1 MGTPEKTAPAG
12 TWEPEEAGACVGAAE
27 AGNVRTAGSQPQP
40 PAEASSPEKVEQPGP
55 LATDHETGPES
66 PLSLLRAGLRAS
78 LGALASPEE
87 EELRR
92 RRQLCAQLEHRLAET
107 EELYKQLQEELRS
120 IQRRYLKIVG
130 PRLVELDE
138 AEAELAEAIARRR
151 PRDQRAQAAARRA
164 RRKARNSRAALDA
177 TMGLAEPP
185 VPPPRPASLKKLYR
199 DVARR
204 LHPDFSVDER
214 DRRLREWFMA
224 EANRAYQK
232 GDEMKLRALVDD
244 YQCNVETV
252 AAEGPA
258 GELVR
263 AIRRFTWL
271 KRRLNRLDCAIRLM
285 LRSDLYRLRIKIDR
299 SSREGRDFLLEM
311 AVQLDRQIAQIRERL
326 ARLQEETLPH
336 RHR

>member
-1 MGTPEKTAPAG
+1 MGTPEKTASAG
-12 TWEPEEAGACVGAAE
+12 TWEPVEADACVGAADPE
-27 AGNVRTAGSQPQP
+27 KAGAAGPQARP
-40 PAEASSPEKVEQPGP
+40 PGGAEAPEKAEQPGP
-55 LATDHETGPES
+55 LVTDREAGPES

-78 LGALASPEE
+78 LGALVSPEE

-92 RRQLCAQLEHRLAET
+92 RRQLCAQLERKLAET
-107 EELYKQLQEELRS
+107 EELYKQLQEEL
-120 IQRRYLKIVG
+120 
-130 PRLVELDE
+130 P
-138 AEAELAEAIARRR
+138 EAIARRR

-164 RRKARNSRAALDA
+164 RRKAQNSRAALDA

-214 DRRLREWFMA
+214 DRQLREWFMA
-224 EANRAYQK
+224 EANRAYQA
-232 GDEMKLRALVDD
+232 GDEMKLRSLVDD

-271 KRRLNRLDCAIRLM
+271 KRRLSRLDCAIRLM
-285 LRSDLYRLRIKIDR
+285 LRSDLYRLRMKMDR
-299 SSREGRDFLLEM
+299 SSREGRDFLLET
-311 AVQLDRQIAQIRERL
+311 AVQLDRQIAQLRERL
-326 ARLQEETLPH
+326 ANLQQEPPA
-336 RHR
+336 RKRD

>member
-1 MGTPEKTAPAG
+1 MGTPEKTASAG
-12 TWEPEEAGACVGAAE
+12 TWEPVEADACVGAADPE
-27 AGNVRTAGSQPQP
+27 KAGAAGPQARP
-40 PAEASSPEKVEQPGP
+40 PGGAEAPEKAEQPGP
-55 LATDHETGPES
+55 LVTDREAGPES

-78 LGALASPEE
+78 LGALVSPEE

-92 RRQLCAQLEHRLAET
+92 RRQLCAQLERKLAET
-107 EELYKQLQEELRS
+107 EELYKQLQEELRNL
-120 IQRRYLKIVG
+120 QRRYLKIVG

-164 RRKARNSRAALDA
+164 RRKAQNSRAALDA

-214 DRRLREWFMA
+214 DRQLREWFMA
-224 EANRAYQK
+224 EANRAYQA
-232 GDEMKLRALVDD
+232 GDEMKLRSLVDD

-271 KRRLNRLDCAIRLM
+271 KRRLSRLDCAIRLM
-285 LRSDLYRLRIKIDR
+285 LRSDLYRLRMKMDR
-299 SSREGRDFLLEM
+299 SSREGRDFLLET
-311 AVQLDRQIAQIRERL
+311 AVQLDRQIAQLRERL
-326 ARLQEETLPH
+326 ANLQQEPPA
-336 RHR
+336 RKRD